1 MPLNSNALINY
12 CPYCDKLISAIAS
25 ENYCS
30 HKEQKLEMVESNAFF
45 FSEKTLSSNE
55 HVSRFSIRT
64 ITNGYQ
70 LYHFDGRDHVLN
82 DQNFLVINQG
92 QKFSNFLNQECEAEG
107 LIVAYNPVFINN
119 FLFEQNHPTQYLLD
133 NPFQKTEA
141 SLYFYNN
148 SFTKTNA
155 IDTIF
160 KTLIDSIKEGI
171 VDTLFY
177 HQVLL
182 DILNELSTI
191 ESKMK
196 SKIATLN
203 ALKQSTKEELYRR
216 LSNSKEFIDAH
227 LGEKLSLERLSQIAC
242 LSPFHFLRSFATL
255 YSVTPYQYIL
265 TERLKRAHFLIQ
277 NEDQSIQ
284 CIMNA
289 TGFENYRTF
298 QRAFKKCYGEN
309 PLFYSKYDRA

>member
-1 MPLNSNALINY
+1 LISY
-12 CPYCDKLISAIAS
+12 CPYCDNLTSAIAQ

-30 HKEQKLEMVESNAFF
+30 HKEQKLVTVESNAFF
-45 FSEKTLSSNE
+45 FSKKTLASSD

-64 ITNGYQ
+64 IMNGYQ
-70 LYHFDGRDHVLN
+70 LYHFDEREHVLN

-92 QKFSNFLNQECEAEG
+92 QKFSSFLNQETEAEG
-107 LIVAYNPVFINN
+107 LIAAYNPVFIDY
-119 FLFEQNHPTQYLLD
+119 FLYEQHNSTAYLLD

-148 SFTKTNA
+148 SFAKTSG
-155 IDTIF
+155 IDALF

-182 DILNELSTI
+182 NILNELSTV

-265 TERLKRAHFLIQ
+265 TERLKRARFLIQ
-277 NEDQSIQ
+277 HEDLSIQ

-298 QRAFKKCYGEN
+298 QRAFKKSYGEN
-309 PLFYSKYDRA
+309 PLLYSKYVRA